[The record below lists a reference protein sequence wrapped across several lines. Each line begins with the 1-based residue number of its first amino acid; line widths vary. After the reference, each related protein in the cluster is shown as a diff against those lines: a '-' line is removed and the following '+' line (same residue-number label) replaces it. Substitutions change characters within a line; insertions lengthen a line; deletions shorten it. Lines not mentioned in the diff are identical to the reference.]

1 MSRCVGAGR
10 THTESII
17 VPGTCPV
24 RWQILRRPARSL
36 DCAVADGF
44 SEPDFS
50 GGHGPCDIHRKCNAG
65 VAARA
70 ICISPSSITG
80 VVMSHC
86 FFTISRKSAAL
97 LHLLVAGAAVAA
109 GDPARGVRDFQ
120 PCMACHSV
128 KPGEHSTGPSLASL
142 WNRKAGSAEGF
153 TRYTSALREF
163 NVTWTET
170 SLDKWLSSPQK
181 FVPGTSMS
189 MQGITDPQERA
200 DLIAYLKAVS
210 DNMAPDMPSQ
220 VVMTGKRRR

>member
-1 MSRCVGAGR
+1 MRLCFVNF
-10 THTESII
+10 I
-17 VPGTCPV
+17 
-24 RWQILRRPARSL
+24 
-36 DCAVADGF
+36 
-44 SEPDFS
+44 
-50 GGHGPCDIHRKCNAG
+50 RKG
-65 VAARA
+65 
-70 ICISPSSITG
+70 
-80 VVMSHC
+80 
-86 FFTISRKSAAL
+86 AAL
-97 LHLLVAGAAVAA
+97 LHALAAGAAVAA

-153 TRYTSALREF
+153 TRYTSALKVVD
-163 NVTWTET
+163 VTWTET

-210 DNMAPDMPSQ
+210 ENIAPDMPSQ
-220 VVMTGKRRR
+220 GAMTGKRR